1 MPQKQQEEKE
11 VPHNEVIK
19 KRVEGIIGEVDN
31 LLAHYKLAESIYPYY
46 NLEGHS
52 NVSLNSIHIF
62 REANN
67 LKELKHQ
74 ASAQ

>member
-1 MPQKQQEEKE
+1 MPKEQEEVE
-11 VPHNEVIK
+11 IPQEQVIK
-19 KRVEGIIGEVDN
+19 KRVEGIISEVDN

-52 NVSLNSIHIF
+52 NVSSKSNYIF

-67 LKELKHQ
+67 PKELKHQ